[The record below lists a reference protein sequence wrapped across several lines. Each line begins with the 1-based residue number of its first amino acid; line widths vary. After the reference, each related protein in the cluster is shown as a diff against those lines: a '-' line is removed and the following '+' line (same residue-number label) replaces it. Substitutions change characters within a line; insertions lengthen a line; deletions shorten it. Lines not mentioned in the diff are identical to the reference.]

1 MKKKIIRYTLCGIAI
16 FVIVVSI
23 GILCVNKFIQNKQ
36 ESRAE
41 NYNLLAQYV
50 FELYDEEN
58 IELEKE
64 YLDTQFIK
72 ICEDEEIADFV
83 DSEWTFISVQL
94 YQEDLLFI
102 YMNGFDYGLR
112 DRGGYIY
119 TRNGTIPSTDYEDYP
134 GNGFDEDLQLNQSG
148 DNIYEFEVGIR

>member
-50 FELYDEEN
+50 FELYDEEK

-64 YLDTQFIK
+64 YLETQSHAPSQSPFSK
-72 ICEDEEIADFV
+72 R
-83 DSEWTFISVQL
+83 VQTEHKKL
-94 YQEDLLFI
+94 
-102 YMNGFDYGLR
+102 
-112 DRGGYIY
+112 
-119 TRNGTIPSTDYEDYP
+119 
-134 GNGFDEDLQLNQSG
+134 
-148 DNIYEFEVGIR
+148 

>member
-1 MKKKIIRYTLCGIAI
+1 MKKKIIKVILLGITI
-16 FVIVVSI
+16 FLIVVLI
-23 GILCVNKFIQNKQ
+23 GILCINKFIHNML

-50 FELYDEEN
+50 FELYDEGK
-58 IELEKE
+58 IELGKE

-72 ICEDEEIADFV
+72 ICEDEEMADFV

-119 TRNGTIPSTDYEDYP
+119 TRNGMIPSADYEDYP
-134 GNGFDEDLQLNQSG
+134 GNGFDEDLQLNQIG
-148 DNIYEFEVGIR
+148 DNIYEFEAGIR